1 MEFRRRARFFERKSS
16 FLDRLKKKRNE
27 VDSSQVMKVKT
38 KAGHIKEVNS
48 NGVEIIRNDFD
59 YQENSRKHRQ
69 VLRAEYNIIIFA
81 SFEYFQSTNSYVLDL
96 RKF

>member
-1 MEFRRRARFFERKSS
+1 MEFRRRARLFERKSS

-27 VDSSQVMKVKT
+27 VESSQVMKVKT

-48 NGVEIIRNDFD
+48 NGVEIIRNDGHYD

-69 VLRAEYNIIIFA
+69 VLGAESDIIIFT
-81 SFEYFQSTNSYVLDL
+81 SFQH
-96 RKF
+96 